1 MLLVAYFGFE
11 LCNSHF
17 STTVYTCIRTYI
29 YIYVRT
35 YIRMYIYTYILFN
48 LKNKTDS
55 EWRKTAALSGRYMKM
70 CPNVSIRNMGS

>member
-1 MLLVAYFGFE
+1 MHTLVLSYAI
-11 LCNSHF
+11 LTSVLQCIH
-17 STTVYTCIRTYI
+17 VYVHI

-35 YIRMYIYTYILFN
+35 YIRMSIYTYIFFN